1 MLRLSGLIVA
11 IGLMLIAGAVGGA
24 AYLLLGLARTEAAVV
39 ALAAFTALALYY
51 LAIARARD
59 RREAARQ
66 IVDLSRGIADLARQL
81 GLQER
86 RFGTLERRTEIA
98 LQKLSA
104 MHEAPVVDTAVGAAA
119 VTQVEASPVREPET
133 PAPAVDETTVTALIR
148 QAIASEG
155 IEIHLQPI
163 VTLPQRKVC
172 CYEAFARLRGPNGEL
187 LRPPDFLAVAER
199 AGLIAE
205 IDCLMAF
212 GCVRVVRRL
221 TAGGSNIA
229 IFCNFS
235 PATLTDRAAFG
246 RIADFM
252 DANRALAPHLVFEFA
267 LASWRAM
274 QAREQEALSILAGFG
289 FQFSLDHVTDLRFD
303 PQELADRRCA
313 YVKVPAALLLG
324 LRREEGGAKAAAE
337 FPAALAG
344 AGIKLIAEKIEAETT
359 AMDLIDL
366 DVRLGQGMLF
376 SAPRP
381 VRPEATPGRTESSA
395 PPTPATPH

>member
-1 MLRLSGLIVA
+1 MQRATARGNRAHQGLTLPVGQNKDASCSAAGDVGASCARAHPAEARRQMRLTGLIVA

-24 AYLLLGLARTEAAVV
+24 AYLILGLARAETAVV
-39 ALAAFTALALYY
+39 ALAAFTVLALYY
-51 LAIARARD
+51 LAIVRARD
-59 RREAARQ
+59 RRAAARQ

-104 MHEAPVVDTAVGAAA
+104 MHEAPVVDTPAGAPA
-119 VTQVEASPVREPET
+119 VTQIEASPVREPET

-199 AGLIAE
+199 SGLIGE
-205 IDCLMAF
+205 LDCLMAF
-212 GCVRVVRRL
+212 GCVRMVRRL
-221 TAGGSNIA
+221 TAAGNDVA
-229 IFCNFS
+229 MFCNFS
-235 PATLTDRAAFG
+235 PATLTERATFG
-246 RIADFM
+246 RIADFLE
-252 DANRALAPHLVFEFA
+252 ANRALAPHLVFEFA

-274 QAREQEALSILAGFG
+274 GTHEQEALSTLAAFG
-289 FQFSLDHVTDLRFD
+289 FQFSLDHVTDLRLD
-303 PQELADRRCA
+303 P
-313 YVKVPAALLLG
+313 
-324 LRREEGGAKAAAE
+324 
-337 FPAALAG
+337 
-344 AGIKLIAEKIEAETT
+344 
-359 AMDLIDL
+359 
-366 DVRLGQGMLF
+366 
-376 SAPRP
+376 
-381 VRPEATPGRTESSA
+381 
-395 PPTPATPH
+395 H